1 MKLFLLKALAI
12 PHMTI
17 NKIAGFLFVVC
28 ITLLLGACSNT
39 PTYDNTYAD
48 DEEILYIEND
58 SLMAESEVEKE
69 HISRH
74 RKLSKGYRRTFNDKN
89 DVHLAAARSYGIEP
103 LESLKDAQECSFYHL
118 ARVDSCKYFAIKK
131 LTHSA
136 PYLTPR
142 AKWMLMTIGKN
153 FQDSLA
159 SHGVTGYQM
168 IVTSLLRT
176 DDSIRRLRRRNSN
189 ASNNSAHRY
198 GTTFD
203 ISYIKYNRTDSATFM
218 PEYRLKETLA
228 EVLYDLREA
237 GHCYVKYEVKQSC
250 FHITVR

>member
-1 MKLFLLKALAI
+1 MQRTALTTLLFLT
-12 PHMTI
+12 M
-17 NKIAGFLFVVC
+17 
-28 ITLLLGACSNT
+28 LLWVACSSS
-39 PTYDNTYAD
+39 PDNTQYPD
-48 DEEILYIEND
+48 DEEILYIETD
-58 SLMAESEVEKE
+58 SLIAESNLEQE
-69 HISRH
+69 HVSRH
-74 RKLSKGYRRTFNDKN
+74 KKLSKGYRRTFNDKN
-89 DVHLAAARSYGIEP
+89 DVHLAIAQRHGIEP
-103 LESLKDAQECSFYHL
+103 LQSLEDANSRQFYEL
-118 ARVDSCKYFAIKK
+118 AKVDSCRYYTIKR

-159 SHGVTGYQM
+159 AHGVDGYQI

-189 ASNNSAHRY
+189 ASKNSAHRY

-203 ISYIKYNRTDSATFM
+203 ISYIHYNRTDSATYM

-228 EVLYDLREA
+228 EVLYDLRRE

-250 FHITVR
+250 FHVTAW

>member
-1 MKLFLLKALAI
+1 MKQATFIAFILLFSQLLW
-12 PHMTI
+12 
-17 NKIAGFLFVVC
+17 V
-28 ITLLLGACSNT
+28 ACSSSADKEAY
-39 PTYDNTYAD
+39 PD
-48 DEEILYIEND
+48 DEDILYIESD
-58 SLMAESEVEKE
+58 SLLAESNFEQE
-69 HISRH
+69 HVSRH

-89 DVHLAAARSYGIEP
+89 DVHLAMAQKYGITP
-103 LESLKDAQECSFYHL
+103 LASLDEAANAPFYAL
-118 ARVDSCKYFAIKK
+118 AKIDSCQYYTIKR

-142 AKWMLMTIGKN
+142 AKWALMNIGKN

-159 SHGVTGYQM
+159 SHGVYGYQI

-189 ASNNSAHRY
+189 ASKNSAHRY

-203 ISYIKYNRTDSATFM
+203 ISYIHYSRTDSSTYM

-228 EVLYDLREA
+228 EVLYDMRRE
-237 GHCYVKYEVKQSC
+237 GRCYVKYEVKQSC
-250 FHITVR
+250 FHVTAW

>member
-1 MKLFLLKALAI
+1 MKHSPLAI
-12 PHMTI
+12 ILTL
-17 NKIAGFLFVVC
+17 A
-28 ITLLLGACSNT
+28 LLLCVACTSSPEKT
-39 PTYDNTYAD
+39 QYPD
-48 DEEILYIEND
+48 DEEILYIETD
-58 SLMAESEVEKE
+58 SLLAESSMEQE
-69 HISRH
+69 HVSRH
-74 RKLSKGYRRTFNDKN
+74 NKLSKGYRRTFNDKN
-89 DVHLAAARSYGIEP
+89 DVHLAMAQRYGIESLQS
-103 LESLKDAQECSFYHL
+103 LEDANSRQFFEL
-118 ARVDSCKYFAIKK
+118 AKVDSCRYYTIKP

-159 SHGVTGYQM
+159 THGIDGYQI

-189 ASNNSAHRY
+189 ASKNSAHRY

-203 ISYIKYNRTDSATFM
+203 ISYIHYNRTDSATYM

-228 EVLYDLREA
+228 EVLYDLRRE
-237 GHCYVKYEVKQSC
+237 GHCYIKYEVKQSC
-250 FHITVR
+250 FHVTAW

>member
-1 MKLFLLKALAI
+1 MKWHIITYIALS
-12 PHMTI
+12 
-17 NKIAGFLFVVC
+17 IAWLATSCGSSSGSKQL
-28 ITLLLGACSNT
+28 T
-39 PTYDNTYAD
+39 D
-48 DEEILYIEND
+48 DDDIQYIETD
-58 SLMAESEVEKE
+58 SLLVESDIEQEQM
-69 HISRH
+69 SRH

-89 DVHLAAARSYGIEP
+89 DVHLNIARSYGIEP
-103 LESLKDAQECSFYHL
+103 LESLKEAENSPFYQL
-118 ARVDSCKYFAIKK
+118 AKIDSCQYYTIKK

-142 AKWMLMTIGKN
+142 SKWRLMTIGKN

-159 SHGVTGYQM
+159 AHGVRGYQI

-189 ASNNSAHRY
+189 ASKNSAHRF

-203 ISYIKYNRTDSATFM
+203 ISYIHYSRTDSASYV

-228 EVLYDLREA
+228 EVLYDMRKNN
-237 GHCYVKYEVKQSC
+237 HCYIKYEVKQSC
-250 FHITVR
+250 FHVTVW

>member
-1 MKLFLLKALAI
+1 MSKIFDILLCG
-12 PHMTI
+12 M
-17 NKIAGFLFVVC
+17 FV
-28 ITLLLGACSNT
+28 LLMAACSKSS
-39 PTYDNTYAD
+39 DKSVVYAD
-48 DEEILYIEND
+48 DEDIQYVEND
-58 SLMAESEVEKE
+58 SLLAESEVEQVQ
-69 HISRH
+69 ISRH

-89 DVHLAAARSYGIEP
+89 NVHLAVAREVGIEP
-103 LESLKDAQECSFYHL
+103 LKNFEAAEQCRFEQL
-118 ARVDSCKYFAIKK
+118 ARVDSCRYYMVDR

-142 AKWMLMTIGKN
+142 AKWTLMTIGKN

-159 SHGVTGYQM
+159 VHGVEGYQI

-189 ASNNSAHRY
+189 ASANSAHRF

-203 ISYIKYNRTDSATFM
+203 ISYIKYNRTDSTTFM

-228 EVLYDLREA
+228 EVLYDLRA
-237 GHCYVKYEVKQSC
+237 MGHCYVKYEVKQSC
-250 FHITVR
+250 FHITAR

>member
-1 MKLFLLKALAI
+1 M
-12 PHMTI
+12 
-17 NKIAGFLFVVC
+17 
-28 ITLLLGACSNT
+28 
-39 PTYDNTYAD
+39 
-48 DEEILYIEND
+48 EQ
-58 SLMAESEVEKE
+58 E
-69 HISRH
+69 HVSRH
-74 RKLSKGYRRTFNDKN
+74 NKLSKGSRRTFNDKN
-89 DVHLAAARSYGIEP
+89 DVHLAMAQRYGIEP
-103 LESLKDAQECSFYHL
+103 LQSLEDANSRQFFEL
-118 ARVDSCKYFAIKK
+118 AKVDSCRYYTIKP

-159 SHGVTGYQM
+159 THGIDGYQI

-189 ASNNSAHRY
+189 ASKNSAHRY

-203 ISYIKYNRTDSATFM
+203 ISYIHYNRTDSATYM

-228 EVLYDLREA
+228 EVLYDLRRE
-237 GHCYVKYEVKQSC
+237 GHCYIKYEVKQSC
-250 FHITVR
+250 FHVTAW

>member
-1 MKLFLLKALAI
+1 MQRFA
-12 PHMTI
+12 
-17 NKIAGFLFVVC
+17 F
-28 ITLLLGACSNT
+28 ITLIILSMLLWAACTSA
-39 PTYDNTYAD
+39 PDNTLYPD

-58 SLMAESEVEKE
+58 SLLNESNMEQE
-69 HISRH
+69 HVSRH
-74 RKLSKGYRRTFNDKN
+74 HKLSKGYRRTFNDKN
-89 DVHLAAARSYGIEP
+89 NVHLAMAQKYGIEP
-103 LESLKDAQECSFYHL
+103 LQSLEEANSRQFYEL
-118 ARVDSCKYFAIKK
+118 ARIDSCRYYSIKR

-142 AKWMLMTIGKN
+142 AKWMLMNIGKN

-159 SHGVTGYQM
+159 MHGVDGYQI

-189 ASNNSAHRY
+189 ASKNSAHRY

-203 ISYIKYNRTDSATFM
+203 ISYIHYNRTDSATYI

-228 EVLYDLREA
+228 EVLYDLRHE

-250 FHITVR
+250 FHVTAW

>member
-1 MKLFLLKALAI
+1 MIMNRFFNILLS
-12 PHMTI
+12 
-17 NKIAGFLFVVC
+17 FV
-28 ITLLLGACSNT
+28 LLLVLAACGKSS
-39 PTYDNTYAD
+39 DNGVVYAD
-48 DEEILYIEND
+48 DEDIQYVEND
-58 SLMAESEVEKE
+58 SLLAESEVEDVQ
-69 HISRH
+69 ISRH

-89 DVHLAAARSYGIEP
+89 DVHLAVAREIGIEP
-103 LESLKDAQECSFYHL
+103 LDSFEAAELCRFEQL
-118 ARVDSCKYFAIKK
+118 ARVDSCKYYAIKP

-159 SHGVTGYQM
+159 SHGVDGYQ
-168 IVTSLLRT
+168 IVVTSLLRT
-176 DDSIRRLRRRNSN
+176 DDSIRRLRRRNRN
-189 ASNNSAHRY
+189 ASTNSAHRF

-228 EVLYDLREA
+228 EVLYDLRA
-237 GHCYVKYEVKQSC
+237 MGHCYVKYEVKQSC
-250 FHITVR
+250 FHITAK

>member
-1 MKLFLLKALAI
+1 MKHSPLAI
-12 PHMTI
+12 ILTL
-17 NKIAGFLFVVC
+17 A
-28 ITLLLGACSNT
+28 LLLCGACTSSPEKT
-39 PTYDNTYAD
+39 QYPD
-48 DEEILYIEND
+48 DEEILYIETD
-58 SLMAESEVEKE
+58 SLLAESSMEQE
-69 HISRH
+69 HVSRH
-74 RKLSKGYRRTFNDKN
+74 NKLSKGYRRTFNDKN
-89 DVHLAAARSYGIEP
+89 DVHLAMAQRYGIESLQS
-103 LESLKDAQECSFYHL
+103 LEDANSRQFFEL
-118 ARVDSCKYFAIKK
+118 AKVDSCRYYTIKP

-159 SHGVTGYQM
+159 THGIDGYQI

-189 ASNNSAHRY
+189 ASKNSAHRY

-203 ISYIKYNRTDSATFM
+203 ISYIHYNRTDSATYM

-228 EVLYDLREA
+228 EVLYDLRRE
-237 GHCYVKYEVKQSC
+237 GHCYIKYEVKQSC
-250 FHITVR
+250 FHVTAW

>member
-1 MKLFLLKALAI
+1 MKHSPLAI
-12 PHMTI
+12 ILTL
-17 NKIAGFLFVVC
+17 A
-28 ITLLLGACSNT
+28 LLLWVACTSSPDKT
-39 PTYDNTYAD
+39 QYPD
-48 DEEILYIEND
+48 DEEILYIETD
-58 SLMAESEVEKE
+58 SLLAESSMEQE
-69 HISRH
+69 HVSRH
-74 RKLSKGYRRTFNDKN
+74 HKLSKGYRRTFNDKN
-89 DVHLAAARSYGIEP
+89 DVHLAMAQRYGIEP
-103 LESLKDAQECSFYHL
+103 LQSLEDANSRQFFEL
-118 ARVDSCKYFAIKK
+118 AKVDSCRYYTIKP

-159 SHGVTGYQM
+159 THGIDGYQI

-189 ASNNSAHRY
+189 ASKNSAHRY

-203 ISYIKYNRTDSATFM
+203 ISYIHYNRTDSATYM

-228 EVLYDLREA
+228 EVLYDLRRE
-237 GHCYVKYEVKQSC
+237 GHCYIKYEVKQSC
-250 FHITVR
+250 FHVTAW

>member
-1 MKLFLLKALAI
+1 MNACQDSSKA
-12 PHMTI
+12 
-17 NKIAGFLFVVC
+17 
-28 ITLLLGACSNT
+28 ITES
-39 PTYDNTYAD
+39 YAD
-48 DEEILYIEND
+48 DEDILYIEND
-58 SLMAESEVEKE
+58 SLLAESEVERE

-89 DVHLAAARSYGIEP
+89 DVHLKEAYLYGIKP
-103 LESLKDAQECSFYHL
+103 LSTLEDAQMCRFDQL
-118 ARVDSCKYFAIKK
+118 AQIDSCQYYAIKK

-159 SHGVTGYQM
+159 SHNVSGYQI

-189 ASNNSAHRY
+189 ASANSAHRY

-203 ISYIKYNRTDSATFM
+203 ISYIKYNRTDTTSFM

-237 GHCYVKYEVKQSC
+237 GCCYVKYEVKQSC
-250 FHITVR
+250 FHITAR

>member
-1 MKLFLLKALAI
+1 MKQS
-12 PHMTI
+12 TI
-17 NKIAGFLFVVC
+17 I
-28 ITLLLGACSNT
+28 ITLLLLSQLMWMACSSST
-39 PTYDNTYAD
+39 DKEAYPD
-48 DEEILYIEND
+48 DEDILYIETD
-58 SLMAESEVEKE
+58 SLLAESNIEQEQV
-69 HISRH
+69 SRH

-89 DVHLAAARSYGIEP
+89 DAHLAMAQKHGISP
-103 LESLKDAQECSFYHL
+103 LSSLEDASNSPFYTL
-118 ARVDSCKYFAIKK
+118 AKIDSCQYYSIKR

-142 AKWMLMTIGKN
+142 AKWMLMNIGKN

-159 SHGVTGYQM
+159 SHGVYGYQI

-189 ASNNSAHRY
+189 ASKNSAHRY

-203 ISYIKYNRTDSATFM
+203 ISYIHYNRTDSATFI

-228 EVLYDLREA
+228 EVLYDMRRE

-250 FHITVR
+250 FHVTTW

>member
-1 MKLFLLKALAI
+1 MHKRLYIL
-12 PHMTI
+12 
-17 NKIAGFLFVVC
+17 IAS
-28 ITLLLGACSNT
+28 ILLLSTACSET
-39 PTYDNTYAD
+39 TTTSSETYAD
-48 DEEILYIEND
+48 DEDILYIEND
-58 SLMAESEVEKE
+58 SLLAESEVEKE

-89 DVHLAAARSYGIEP
+89 DVHLTAAHMYGIEP
-103 LESLKDAQECSFYHL
+103 LASLEEVQKCSFDKL
-118 ARVDSCKYFAIKK
+118 ARIDSCQYFTIKK

-142 AKWMLMTIGKN
+142 AKWMLLSIGKN

-159 SHGVTGYQM
+159 SHGVSGYQI

-189 ASNNSAHRY
+189 ASANSAHRY

-203 ISYIKYNRTDSATFM
+203 ISYIKYNRTDSSTFM

-237 GHCYVKYEVKQSC
+237 GCCYVKYEVKQSC
-250 FHITVR
+250 FHITAR

>member
-1 MKLFLLKALAI
+1 MHKSVYILIVSLLFLL
-12 PHMTI
+12 T
-17 NKIAGFLFVVC
+17 
-28 ITLLLGACSNT
+28 ACDKT
-39 PTYDNTYAD
+39 PSSPAETYAD
-48 DEEILYIEND
+48 DEDILYIEND
-58 SLMAESEVEKE
+58 SLLAESEVEKE

-89 DVHLAAARSYGIEP
+89 DVHLAAAHMFGIEP
-103 LESLKDAQECSFYHL
+103 LASLEEAQECSFDKL
-118 ARVDSCKYFAIKK
+118 ARIDSCQYYTIKK

-142 AKWMLMTIGKN
+142 AKWVLLSIGKN

-159 SHGVTGYQM
+159 AHDVSGYQI

-189 ASNNSAHRY
+189 ASANSAHRY

-203 ISYIKYNRTDSATFM
+203 ISYIKYNRTDSVSFM

-237 GHCYVKYEVKQSC
+237 GCCYVKYEVKQSC
-250 FHITVR
+250 FHITAR